1 MKQSVIGLAQF
12 CIAILATLWSY
23 PAVAGTEL
31 ELLAE
36 GLTAPIH
43 LEEVADGSNRKLIV
57 QQDGLVR
64 VVAADGK
71 VQSEPFLD
79 LRSRMLQL
87 EQNFEERGLLGF
99 ALHPEF
105 ARNGRMFVSYSAPLR
120 ASAPQS
126 WNYTRRVSE
135 LSTAVGDLSKADLS
149 SERVLLEV
157 DWPSRKHNGGALAF
171 GPDGFLYIGLGD
183 GGVSHG
189 IGQKVIWEA
198 FDVPAAAL
206 TWDTLAQDTESL
218 FGKVLRIDVNRG
230 FPSYAIPRGNPF
242 ANGGGRKE
250 IWAWGFRNPYRIA
263 FDRSGGF
270 FVTAVAETLW
280 EAAYYVKAPGNFGWP
295 LMEGSHCV
303 DRLRPRQPPQD
314 CARQDAAGR
323 RIELP
328 VVEYPN
334 MQASHPESTLGIKG
348 VGTAITGALLY
359 RGRSIP
365 DLVGKLI
372 FSDWSAAFK
381 EPSGQIFVATPGT
394 REGEL
399 WPYAG
404 TLQVKSRIIG
414 LTEDRAGEVYVLT
427 NETFG
432 PYGETGKVFRL
443 IAR

>member
-1 MKQSVIGLAQF
+1 MKHSVIGLAQV
-12 CIAILATLWSY
+12 CIAILATLWVY
-23 PAVAGTEL
+23 PAAAGIEL

-57 QQDGLVR
+57 QQNGLVR
-64 VVAADGK
+64 VLAADGK

-79 LRSRMLQL
+79 LRPRMLQL

-189 IGQKVIWEA
+189 IGQKVVWEA

-206 TWDTLAQDTESL
+206 TWDALAQDAESL
-218 FGKVLRIDVNRG
+218 FGKVLRIDVDHG
-230 FPSYAIPRGNPF
+230 FPNYAIPRGNPF

-280 EAAYYVKAPGNFGWP
+280 EAAYHVKAPGNYGWP
-295 LMEGSHCV
+295 LMEGAHCV
-303 DRLRPRQPPQD
+303 DRLRPRQPPKD

-334 MQASHPESTLGIKG
+334 MQASHPESVLGIKG

-365 DLVGKLI
+365 DLIGKLI

-381 EPSGQIFVATPGT
+381 EPSGQIFVATPSA

-404 TLQVKSRIIG
+404 TLQVKSRIVG
-414 LTEDRAGEVYVLT
+414 LTEDRLGEVYVLT

-432 PYGETGKVFRL
+432 PYGETGKIFRL